1 MSEVT
6 TGVRDEQEVKTEMVI
21 NPYDESN
28 WSDKPVEV
36 KEEVKPEVVQEE
48 KKQEVKEEVKQE
60 VDLFEQEFGLKK
72 DDFKKEYEELKK
84 LKEAPLTKEEIKFAN
99 EQSEKLF
106 NLLKDG
112 KDDDVFSF
120 LDTKRK
126 LSNATA
132 MPAAD
137 ALKLHLQ
144 LSNPHYKG
152 EDVEDVFEEKYAMP
166 EKPEQTLDEED
177 IDYEKRVSKWQ
188 AQTEKIA
195 RRIER
200 DAVSAKAELAKLN
213 QELVLPDIPKK
224 EATQTNAAADQEL
237 LAQQARVRENFEK
250 QLESNYKNFNGFDTK
265 VKDESVEIPISFLV
279 PEEEKIALKQRAF
292 DFDVMDNFNQR
303 WFDKDNNPKVEQI
316 MADLYILENKDKVLQ
331 GVANQ
336 AATKRLAEYIKEK
349 GNIDVSGK
357 QPQGTFTPDGQQ
369 SDYQKQAEYLWNNA

>member
-1 MSEVT
+1 MSELT
-6 TGVRDEQEVKTEMVI
+6 TDVRDEQEVKVGTTL
-21 NPYDESN
+21 NPFDEGT

-36 KEEVKPEVVQEE
+36 KEEEKKPEVIQEE
-48 KKQEVKEEVKQE
+48 KKAEEPKPE

-84 LKEAPLTKEEIKFAN
+84 LKETPPTKEEIKFAN

-112 KDDDVFSF
+112 KEDDVLSF

-126 LSNATA
+126 LSNATT
-132 MPAAD
+132 MPASD

-166 EKPEQTLDEED
+166 DKPEQALDEED
-177 IDYEKRVSKWQ
+177 DEYARRVSKWQ
-188 AQTEKIA
+188 TQTEKIS

-200 DAVSAKAELAKLN
+200 DAVSAKAELSRLN
-213 QELVLPDIPKK
+213 QELVLPDIPKQ
-224 EATQTNAAADQEL
+224 EAAHTNAAVDQEL
-237 LAQQARVRENFEK
+237 LAKQATIRANFEK
-250 QLESNYKNFNGFDTK
+250 QLETNFKNFNGFETK

-279 PEEEKIALKQRAF
+279 PEDEKVALKQRAF

-316 MADLYILENKDKVLQ
+316 MADLYILENKDKVLM

-357 QPQGTFTPDGQQ
+357 RPEGTFNPNGEK
-369 SDYQKQAEYLWNNA
+369 SDLQKQAEYLWNNS

>member
-6 TGVRDEQEVKTEMVI
+6 TDVRDEQEVKTEMVI
-21 NPYDESN
+21 NPYDEAN
-28 WSDKPVEV
+28 WSDKPVEI
-36 KEEVKPEVVQEE
+36 KEEAKPEAVQEE

-84 LKEAPLTKEEIKFAN
+84 LKETPLTKEEIKFAN

-177 IDYEKRVSKWQ
+177 ADYEKRVSKWQ
-188 AQTEKIA
+188 AQTEKIT

-224 EATQTNAAADQEL
+224 EATQTSAAADQEL

-357 QPQGTFTPDGQQ
+357 QPQGTFAPDGQK
-369 SDYQKQAEYLWNNA
+369 SDFLKQAEYLWNNA